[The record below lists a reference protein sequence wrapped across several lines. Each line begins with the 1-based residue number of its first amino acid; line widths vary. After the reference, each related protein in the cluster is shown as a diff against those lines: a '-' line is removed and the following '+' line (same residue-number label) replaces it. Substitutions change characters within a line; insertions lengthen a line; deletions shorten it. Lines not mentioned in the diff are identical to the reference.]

1 MELVFFRAHIIM
13 YAKHTVK
20 TLKLSKFMKFLFQIR
35 CVGRMQEN
43 WQKEAIHMFTTRCQP
58 FCNIEILELPE
69 GHQKSAKPD
78 INKTLKTEAESLLKN
93 IADNTFLIALDQNGK
108 QLTSESFANL
118 ISGRHAKFKIQDTKF
133 VFLIGGSWGLDESV
147 KKRADLLLSLS
158 DMTLPHSLARIFLIE
173 QIYRALSIIN
183 NKNYHK

>member
-1 MELVFFRAHIIM
+1 M

-20 TLKLSKFMKFLFQIR
+20 TLKLGKFMKNNIQIR

-58 FCNIEILELPE
+58 FCDFNILEVSE
-69 GHQKSAKPD
+69 GHQKSAKPN
-78 INKTLKTEAESLLKN
+78 IPKTISNEADSLLNN
-93 IADNTFLIALDQNGK
+93 IPDNTFIIALDQNGK
-108 QLTSESFANL
+108 KLTSESFADL
-118 ISGRHAKFKIQDTKF
+118 LSGNHPKFNFQRSKF
-133 VFLIGGSWGLDESV
+133 IFIIGGSWGLDKTV
-147 KKRADLLLSLS
+147 INKADFILSLS
-158 DMTLPHSLARIFLIE
+158 DMTLPHSLARIFLVE